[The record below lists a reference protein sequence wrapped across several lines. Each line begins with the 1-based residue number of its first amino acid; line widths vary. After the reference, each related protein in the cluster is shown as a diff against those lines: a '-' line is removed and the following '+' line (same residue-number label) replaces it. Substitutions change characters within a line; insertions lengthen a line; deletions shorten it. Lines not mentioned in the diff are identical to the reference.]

1 VATNPS
7 GKLAKPALAWY
18 RKHQRDLPWRRT
30 SDLYAIWISEIM
42 LQQTQVATVIPYYDR
57 FLTRFPNPTSLASA
71 AEDEVYRLW
80 AGLGYY
86 RRARQLHAAAKKIV
100 EEHAGLFP
108 QQLEHVLSLPGIGR
122 YTAHAIL
129 SFGLD
134 ARLGI
139 VEANT
144 QRLYARLLHWEGP
157 VDSTEGQKAIWQY
170 AGEIVP
176 AKNCGEFN
184 QAMMEIGSQIC
195 TPRNPRCDAC
205 PLLAFCPTGQRGDTD
220 TIPSPKPKK
229 SYTELTEAVVLI
241 RNTSAQ
247 WLVRRCGK
255 SERWAGLWDFPRF
268 DVTRCTG
275 STEVVKF
282 ITQSIFEQFRIHV
295 DLVDTKHSLRH
306 AVTRYRIQLLSFL
319 GELRADCH
327 HAPAPENNVESSLWI
342 DESELQDLAWNAS
355 AKRILKWL
363 QESHL
368 QGAKNHPQARR
379 APSSAKTP
387 RNLGRRS

>member
-1 VATNPS
+1 
-7 GKLAKPALAWY
+7 
-18 RKHQRDLPWRRT
+18 
-30 SDLYAIWISEIM
+30 M

-157 VDSTEGQKAIWQY
+157 VDSSEGQKAIWQY

-205 PLLAFCPTGQRGDTD
+205 PLLEFCPTGQRGDTD